1 MTSVQLTGRHRLVG
15 DGVSTRGR
23 LAVAAV
29 MVSAGF
35 AGWLAAELSEE
46 AARPA
51 AAVVSAPPAAAPAVA
66 PVSAELPAAADS
78 GTTAHQFQRSGQIV
92 AVSHDSLTTVTGN
105 ETTTFRITPQTAR
118 ITMPGATAPASFAPH
133 QHVLVLGVMHDG
145 VPVATAI
152 ADERAVGPDGP
163 PLDYQLPT

>member
-1 MTSVQLTGRHRLVG
+1 M
-15 DGVSTRGR
+15 
-23 LAVAAV
+23 AAA

-35 AGWLAAELSEE
+35 AGWLAADLQNE
-46 AARPA
+46 AGGPA
-51 AAVVSAPPAAAPAVA
+51 ATVMSAPPAAAPAAA
-66 PVSAELPAAADS
+66 PVSTDLPAAANS
-78 GTTAHQFQRSGQIV
+78 GTTAPQFQRSGQV
-92 AVSHDSLTTVTGN
+92 VSVSHDSLTTVTGN

-118 ITMPGATAPASFAPH
+118 ITMPGAAEPASFHPH
-133 QHVLVLGVMHDG
+133 QHVLVLGVVHDG